1 MKKTQIRNSLLLLL
15 TATIWGTAFVAQ
27 SVGMEYV
34 EAFTFTFARSIVG
47 GIVLIPCIWFL
58 RWLKGREKAASVG
71 VVQSA
76 GTMELCGATQ
86 SSGVAESQGM
96 ASRGVMC
103 AKRPLVTKVEWIGG
117 ICCGLALCAASNF
130 QQIGIAYTT
139 VGKAGFITALYVV
152 IVPIMGLFFKKRVSF
167 IVWICVVLSVIGLY
181 LLCMTEGSLT
191 LAYGDLLVLIC
202 AILFSVHIMV
212 IDYFSPQGDGVV
224 MSCIQFFVCGIVSG
238 IIMLFVETPSVE
250 NVMAAAMPILYAG
263 VLSSGVAYTLQIV
276 GQKDMNPTVAS
287 LILCLESVVS
297 ALAGW
302 LILHEALTARELIGC
317 VLMFAAIVL
326 AQVPMPG
333 RKK

>member
-27 SVGMEYV
+27 SVGMDFV
-34 EAFTFTFARSIVG
+34 EPFTFTCVRSIIG

-58 RWLKGREKAASVG
+58 RKWKAKEQAAFNGLKN
-71 VVQSA
+71 
-76 GTMELCGATQ
+76 
-86 SSGVAESQGM
+86 
-96 ASRGVMC
+96 
-103 AKRPLVTKVEWIGG
+103 RPIVTKTEWIGG
-117 ICCGLALCAASNF
+117 ICCGVALFAASNF
-130 QQIGIAYTT
+130 QQIGILHTT

-152 IVPIMGLFFKKRVSF
+152 IVPLMGLFFKKKVS
-167 IVWICVVLSVIGLY
+167 IVIWFCVVISVIGLY
-181 LLCMTEGSLT
+181 LLCMTEGTLA
-191 LAYGDLLVLIC
+191 LAYGDFLVLVC

-212 IDYFSPQGDGVV
+212 IDYFSPKGDGVV
-224 MSCIQFFVCGIVSG
+224 ISCIQFFVCGLLSG
-238 IIMLFVETPSVE
+238 IVMMFVENPQLE
-250 NVMAAAMPILYAG
+250 NILAAKIPILYAG

-302 LILHEALTARELIGC
+302 LILNEALSMRELLGC

-326 AQVPMPG
+326 AQVPVPF
-333 RKK
+333 KKKIS

>member
-58 RWLKGREKAASVG
+58 RWLKGREKKTSCDV
-71 VVQSA
+71 
-76 GTMELCGATQ
+76 T
-86 SSGVAESQGM
+86 
-96 ASRGVMC
+96 C
-103 AKRPLVTKVEWIGG
+103 AKRPHITKIEWIGG

-167 IVWICVVLSVIGLY
+167 VVWICVVLSVIGLY

-202 AILFSVHIMV
+202 AVLFSVHIMV
-212 IDYFSPQGDGVV
+212 IDHFSPQGDGVV

-238 IIMLFVETPSVE
+238 IIMLFVETPSLE
-250 NVMAAAMPILYAG
+250 NIMAAAMPILYAG

-287 LILCLESVVS
+287 LVLCLESVVS

-302 LILHEALTARELIGC
+302 LILHEALTVRELLGC
-317 VLMFAAIVL
+317 VLMFVAIVL
-326 AQVPMPG
+326 AQVPMPE

>member
-1 MKKTQIRNSLLLLL
+1 MKSVQIRNSLLLLL

-27 SVGMEYV
+27 SVGMEHV

-58 RWLKGREKAASVG
+58 RWLKGRESGESVTAAG
-71 VVQSA
+71 
-76 GTMELCGATQ
+76 
-86 SSGVAESQGM
+86 
-96 ASRGVMC
+96 R
-103 AKRPLVTKVEWIGG
+103 VEWIGG

-167 IVWICVVLSVIGLY
+167 VVWICVVLSVIGLY

-212 IDYFSPQGDGVV
+212 IDHFSPQGDGVV

-238 IIMLFVETPSVE
+238 IIMLFVETPTIE
-250 NVMAAAMPILYAG
+250 NIMAAAMPILYAG

-302 LILHEALTARELIGC
+302 LILNEALTARELLGC
-317 VLMFAAIVL
+317 VLMFVAIVL
-326 AQVPMPG
+326 AQVPMPE
-333 RKK
+333 KK

>member
-27 SVGMEYV
+27 SVGMEHV

-58 RWLKGREKAASVG
+58 RWLKRRERKASVATAR
-71 VVQSA
+71 SA
-76 GTMELCGATQ
+76 GSVEPC
-86 SSGVAESQGM
+86 SVVESQCM
-96 ASRGVMC
+96 ESRDVMC
-103 AKRPLVTKVEWIGG
+103 AKRLLVTKVEWIGG

-152 IVPIMGLFFKKRVSF
+152 IVPIMGLFFEKRVSF

-202 AILFSVHIMV
+202 AVLFSVHIMV
-212 IDYFSPQGDGVV
+212 IDHFSPQGDGVV
-224 MSCIQFFVCGIVSG
+224 MSCIQFFVCGVVSG
-238 IIMLFVETPSVE
+238 IIMLFVETPSLE
-250 NVMAAAMPILYAG
+250 NIMAAGMPILYAG

-302 LILHEALTARELIGC
+302 LILHEALTARELLGC
-317 VLMFAAIVL
+317 VLMFVAIVL

-333 RKK
+333 KKK

>member
-58 RWLKGREKAASVG
+58 RWLKGREKKTSCDV
-71 VVQSA
+71 
-76 GTMELCGATQ
+76 T
-86 SSGVAESQGM
+86 
-96 ASRGVMC
+96 C
-103 AKRPLVTKVEWIGG
+103 AKRPHITKIEWIGG

-167 IVWICVVLSVIGLY
+167 VVWICVVLSVIGLY

-202 AILFSVHIMV
+202 AVLFSVHIMV
-212 IDYFSPQGDGVV
+212 IDHFSPQGDGVV

-238 IIMLFVETPSVE
+238 IIMLFVETPSLE
-250 NVMAAAMPILYAG
+250 NIMAAAMPILYAG

-287 LILCLESVVS
+287 LVLCLESVVS

-302 LILHEALTARELIGC
+302 LILHEALTARELLGC
-317 VLMFAAIVL
+317 VLMFVAIVL
-326 AQVPMPG
+326 AQVPMPE
-333 RKK
+333 RSKS

>member
-1 MKKTQIRNSLLLLL
+1 MKSVQIRNSLLLLL

-27 SVGMEYV
+27 SVGMEHV
-34 EAFTFTFARSIVG
+34 EAFTFTFARSIVW

-58 RWLKGREKAASVG
+58 KWLKGRESGESVTAAGRVDSEESCG
-71 VVQSA
+71 VAQSH
-76 GTMELCGATQ
+76 GM
-86 SSGVAESQGM
+86 SSGNVVGAKS
-96 ASRGVMC
+96 
-103 AKRPLVTKVEWIGG
+103 KRPLVTKVEWIGG

-167 IVWICVVLSVIGLY
+167 VVWICVVLSVIGLY

-212 IDYFSPQGDGVV
+212 IDHFSPQGDGVV

-238 IIMLFVETPSVE
+238 IIMLFVETPTIE
-250 NVMAAAMPILYAG
+250 NIMAAAMPILYAG

-302 LILHEALTARELIGC
+302 LILNEALTARELLGC
-317 VLMFAAIVL
+317 VLMFVAIVL
-326 AQVPMPG
+326 AQVP
-333 RKK
+333 RKG

>member
-27 SVGMEYV
+27 SVGMDYV
-34 EAFTFTFARSIVG
+34 EPFTFTCVRSIIG

-58 RWLKGREKAASVG
+58 RKWKAKEQAAFNGLKN
-71 VVQSA
+71 
-76 GTMELCGATQ
+76 
-86 SSGVAESQGM
+86 
-96 ASRGVMC
+96 
-103 AKRPLVTKVEWIGG
+103 RPIVTKTEWIGG
-117 ICCGLALCAASNF
+117 ICCGVALFAASNF
-130 QQIGIAYTT
+130 QQIGILHTT

-152 IVPIMGLFFKKRVSF
+152 IVPLMGLFFKKKVS
-167 IVWICVVLSVIGLY
+167 IVIWFCVVISVIGLY
-181 LLCMTEGSLT
+181 LLCMTEGTLA
-191 LAYGDLLVLIC
+191 LAYGDFLVLVC

-212 IDYFSPQGDGVV
+212 IDYFSPKGDGVV
-224 MSCIQFFVCGIVSG
+224 ISCIQFFVCGLLSG
-238 IIMLFVETPSVE
+238 IVMMFVENPQLE
-250 NVMAAAMPILYAG
+250 NILAAKIPILYAG

-302 LILHEALTARELIGC
+302 LILNEALSMRELLGC

-326 AQVPMPG
+326 AQVPVPF
-333 RKK
+333 KKKIS